1 MMESIIKTAH
11 EETYSDGRSLGIL
24 INYRPFIDN
33 SNIDKINSYAYFI
46 RDDMYVFFDTI
57 VDMNDYILYGNPRV
71 KRAYMKEEE
80 FDEYYDYGLDV
91 PFEEV
96 LNWIEK

>member
-1 MMESIIKTAH
+1 
-11 EETYSDGRSLGIL
+11 
-24 INYRPFIDN
+24 
-33 SNIDKINSYAYFI
+33 
-46 RDDMYVFFDTI
+46 MYVFFDTI